1 MKVYRR
7 AGVVGVCVLSLACS
21 KGSGG
26 GGAAPSTGASAAEPE
41 AGPSYG
47 IRPGE
52 VLLGEP
58 AAFTGP
64 SAALG
69 VEMWRGATAAFAAS
83 NDAGGIH
90 GRKIRPGLA
99 DDADQAETTDA
110 AVGRPS
116 R

>member
-47 IRPGE
+47 IRPDE

-64 SAALG
+64 SAALR
-69 VEMWRGATAAFAAS
+69 VEMWRGATAAFAPS

-90 GRKIRPGLA
+90 GRKIRPVPA
-99 DDADQAETTDA
+99 NDAHDAENGA
-110 AVGRPS
+110 PG
-116 R
+116 